1 MAGGVLT
8 PLNCSYACNIMTFST
23 TRREFLGIT
32 AAAAASGWAGASLF
46 AAGASASPGPNET
59 INIGIIGCGGRLQTI
74 LGSFMHAPGTRVVAV
89 CDVHAGHMAAIRQ
102 MAGGEK
108 VRAYHDYR
116 KLLDDKDVHA
126 VIVATNAHWHVLCTI
141 NACQAGKDVYV
152 EKPLSNFVGEGR
164 FAVEA
169 ARKYDRIV
177 QIGTQQHSME
187 HYRKAVEIVRSG
199 RLGNI
204 VEVRACDCDRYE
216 SVGRPADCTPP
227 KELDWD
233 FYVGPSP
240 MMPYNPS
247 CYDNYGY
254 DWFKIS
260 GGGHQVAWGVHHFDI
275 IHMAMGV
282 QSPKA
287 VTARGGKFAFDD
299 NRQWPDTFS
308 SIVEYGP
315 GPVAKNGFLLQY
327 SMRIGN
333 RFEHRSH
340 SKIFLGTEASLWID
354 RGRYTIVGEGKG
366 GKTEEVLASGD
377 ESRHTQIFLDNVRNH
392 KKPEAD
398 AEVGNNATK
407 VGHLMNVAYEVGR
420 TIRWDGEYDRVVDD
434 VEANARVHRADRA
447 PWKLEV

>member
-1 MAGGVLT
+1 MAS
-8 PLNCSYACNIMTFST
+8 PT
-23 TRREFLGIT
+23 TRREFLGLT
-32 AAAAASGWAGASLF
+32 AAAAASSWAGASLF
-46 AAGASASPGPNET
+46 ATGASANPAPNDT
-59 INIGIIGCGGRLQTI
+59 INVGVIGCGARCGTL
-74 LGSFMHAPGTRVVAV
+74 LPSFLSAPHTRVVAV
-89 CDVHAGHMAAIRQ
+89 CDVHSGHMAAIRQ

-116 KLLDDKDVHA
+116 KLLDDKNVN
-126 VIVATNAHWHVLCTI
+126 VVLVATNAHWHVLCTI

-152 EKPLSNFVGEGR
+152 EKPLSNFAGEGR

-169 ARKYDRIV
+169 AKKYDRIV

-187 HYRKAVEIVRSG
+187 HYRKAVEIIRSG

-204 VEVRACDCDRYE
+204 VEVRACDCDRYG
-216 SVGRPADCTPP
+216 SVGRPADCAPP

-254 DWFKIS
+254 DWVKIS

-282 QSPKA
+282 QSPKV

-340 SKIFLGTEASLWID
+340 AKMFLGTAASLWID
-354 RGRYTIVGEGKG
+354 RGRYTIVPETG
-366 GKTEEVLASGD
+366 GKTEEVLARDDGA
-377 ESRHTQIFLDNVRNH
+377 RHTQVFLDNVRNH

-398 AEVGNNATK
+398 VEVGNNATK

-420 TIRWDGEYDRVVDD
+420 TIRWDADREQVIDD
-434 VEANARVHRADRA
+434 AEANARVHRVYRT

>member
-1 MAGGVLT
+1 MAS
-8 PLNCSYACNIMTFST
+8 PT
-23 TRREFLGIT
+23 TRREFFGIT
-32 AAAAASGWAGASLF
+32 AAAAASSWAGASLF
-46 AAGASASPGPNET
+46 AANAPAAPGPNNM
-59 INIGIIGCGGRLQTI
+59 INVGVIGCGARCRDL
-74 LGSFMHAPGTRVVAV
+74 LPSFMNTPGTRVVAV
-89 CDVHAGHMAAIRQ
+89 CDVHSGHMAAIRQ

-116 KLLDDKDVHA
+116 KLLDDKDVD
-126 VIVATNAHWHVLCTI
+126 VVVVATNAHWHVLCTI

-152 EKPLSNFVGEGR
+152 EKPLSNFAGEGR

-169 ARKYDRIV
+169 ARKFDRIV

-187 HYRKAVEIVRSG
+187 HYRKAVEIIQSG

-216 SVGRPADCTPP
+216 SVGHPADCDPP

-240 MMPYNPS
+240 MMPYNPN
-247 CYDNYGY
+247 CYDKYGY
-254 DWFKIS
+254 DFFKIS
-260 GGGHQVAWGVHHFDI
+260 GGGLQVAWGVHHFDI

-282 QSPKA
+282 HSPKV

-327 SMRIGN
+327 TMRIGN

-340 SKIFLGTEASLWID
+340 SKVFLGTEASLWID
-354 RGRYTIVGEGKG
+354 RGRYTIVGETVNGK
-366 GKTEEVLASGD
+366 KMVADEEVLSSNDGA
-377 ESRHTQIFLDNVRNH
+377 RHIEIFLDNVRNH

-398 AEVGNNATK
+398 VEVGNNTTK

-420 TIRWDGEYDRVVDD
+420 TIRWDGEHDRVVDD
-434 VEANARVHRADRA
+434 AEANARVHRAYRV